1 MDLFFLLLTSPSQI
15 SLFALLFLSHVGHS
29 GAAQH
34 HWRSLTVRGRDWIQ
48 PANDTTMKHRGHFLR
63 QYGDSSHRLLVTD
76 ENQQKAEGKGEEA
89 ELESSRTFTETEC
102 LDQRIFRRGSS
113 ERWKREVPK
122 WLTALTKRPHYQM
135 NHNDDNNYDVPS
147 ATNAILRTI
156 RKIKIPTNFIVPQ
169 PTPTFDA
176 NI

>member
-113 ERWKREVPK
+113 ERCKKGKCRSD
-122 WLTALTKRPHYQM
+122 WLHWP
-135 NHNDDNNYDVPS
+135 NDC
-147 ATNAILRTI
+147 TI
-156 RKIKIPTNFIVPQ
+156 RWTTMMTTTTTCLQ
-169 PTPTFDA
+169 QQL
-176 NI
+176 